1 MGRQVQ
7 AQSAASLL
15 LLVLF
20 IAGCASFSAADG
32 LKHTTKQKLS
42 MVHDQSRRM
51 LQSRGCNGTVQG
63 PLCAVGSTITCEVG
77 GDNPGICVCS
87 PLHACH
93 PEFSGCYYHNSNN
106 VTTYCGF

>member
-32 LKHTTKQKLS
+32 LKHTTKKLS